1 MSEEETAQDSG
12 YEWPEDPS
20 DGEQYEQP
28 GPIRLTILYVSPFL
42 VLLLFPP
49 LAWIALLPMAASMR
63 WTVYPPHRR
72 RLIWIYSILGLISA
86 APLIL
91 TLLT

>member
-1 MSEEETAQDSG
+1 
-12 YEWPEDPS
+12 
-20 DGEQYEQP
+20 
-28 GPIRLTILYVSPFL
+28 
-42 VLLLFPP
+42 
-49 LAWIALLPMAASMR
+49 MR